1 MARLLRM
8 PEVAANAVDAI
19 LAAWPVAENIAF
31 EAGDPIATVETEKAV
46 IDVPADGGGVI
57 LKQLVQA
64 GAQVVVGDPIAIL
77 GDVGEP
83 VDNLGVL
90 LAELGAVLKPEPNES
105 KAPDIPQAVASAT
118 NGRTESLRPPDLTDT
133 RVFSSPLARRL
144 AKDAGISL
152 MQLSGTGQGGRVVRR
167 DVDSAIETR
176 SSQPPAALEAPLG
189 AATAAPYVDVPHTRM
204 RHAIA
209 ARLTASIREAPHF
222 YINGTAR
229 VDKLLKLRSRVNA
242 AGSVRVSVN
251 DLVVMAAARA
261 HVLVPAMNVI
271 WTPDA
276 VRSFAQVDIS
286 VAVAT
291 ERGLVTP
298 VVRGA
303 ERLTLSVLAATTN
316 DLVDRA
322 RSGTLRQEELEGGT
336 LTITNL
342 GVYGTTDF
350 AAIINPPQSAILAVG
365 VAKQQPVV
373 VKGKLRVG
381 TQMNVTLSVD
391 HRPIDGATAAQW
403 MATFLAIVEEPV
415 RILV

>member
-1 MARLLRM
+1 M

-57 LKQLVQA
+57 LKQLVPA

-83 VDNLGVL
+83 LDNASVF
-90 LAELGAVLKPEPNES
+90 LAELGAVRES
-105 KAPDIPQAVASAT
+105 APCESVAPDGPLGVTPAT
-118 NGRTESLRPPDLTDT
+118 NGRAESLSAPEITDT

-144 AKDAGISL
+144 ARDAGISL
-152 MQLSGTGQGGRVVRR
+152 TQLSGTGQGGRVVRR
-167 DVDSAIETR
+167 DVYSAIATR
-176 SSQPPAALEAPLG
+176 SARPAAAPVPPVG
-189 AATAAPYVDVPHTRM
+189 TAPAASYVDIPHTRM
-204 RHAIA
+204 RRAIA
-209 ARLTASIREAPHF
+209 ARLTESVREAPHF

-242 AGSVRVSVN
+242 VGSTRVSVN

-261 HVLVPAMNVI
+261 HVLVPTMNVI
-271 WTPDA
+271 WTSDA
-276 VRSFAQVDIS
+276 VRRFSQVDIA

-298 VVRGA
+298 VVRGV
-303 ERLTLSVLAATTN
+303 EHHTLSGLAAITS

-322 RSGTLRQEELEGGT
+322 RSGTLRQEDLEGGS
-336 LTITNL
+336 LTVSNL
-342 GVYGTTDF
+342 GVHGTADF

-391 HRPIDGATAAQW
+391 HRPIDGATAAKW
-403 MATFLAIVEEPV
+403 MAIFLAIVEEPV